1 MILSVVSAK
10 GGVGKTTVTANLGVV
25 LNKRGIR
32 VLLVDADLAS
42 GDLTLQLGGKAGPR
56 GLHTLLS
63 SERVSEEEVTKTV
76 SSAFGVP
83 LLPVIPSLRGYL
95 KAKLDLF
102 PPVLSALKDQY
113 DLILVDTPPGVNK
126 NSIVPLTESDRVL
139 LVTTPDPV
147 AVSDVSTS
155 RDVAV
160 LLEKSVMGVVI
171 NRLRKGFLFGSK
183 QLKPREVE
191 NILKLKEM
199 GIIPEDKAVEESI
212 LAKKP
217 VVLYKPRSPASR
229 AFTSL
234 ARRVTEELG

>member
-10 GGVGKTTVTANLGVV
+10 GGVGKTTITANLGVL
-25 LNKRGIR
+25 LNKRGIK
-32 VLLVDADLAS
+32 VVLVDADLAS
-42 GDLTLQLGGKAGPR
+42 GDLTLQLGGKTGTK
-56 GLHTLLS
+56 GLHTLLQ
-63 SERVSEEEVTKTV
+63 SEKISEEEVTKTL
-76 SSAFGVP
+76 STAYGVP

-95 KAKLDLF
+95 KAKLDLLSS
-102 PPVLSALKDQY
+102 VLSHLKDQY
-113 DLILVDTPPGVNK
+113 DLVLVDTPPGVNK

-139 LVTTPDPV
+139 LITTPDPI

-171 NRLRKGFLFGSK
+171 NRFRKGFLFGSK
-183 QLKPREVE
+183 QLKPREIE

-199 GIIPEDKAVEESI
+199 GVIPEDKAVEESI

-217 VVLYKPRSPASR
+217 VVLHKPRSPASK
-229 AFTSL
+229 AFLSL
-234 ARRVTEELG
+234 AKRVTEELS